1 MVFAAPGEARAR
13 AERVLTGSPAPVHA
27 SVAHQVIGIWQR
39 DFGDTRL
46 ALAHLRRARDLA
58 ARADSADREADV
70 LATLGVALVHS
81 GRTRQGLAAFER
93 GVARGTG
100 HTRARVLF
108 RRGYVWWVLGRH
120 AEALEDVRRAVPVL
134 RQAEDVIW
142 TARALTLRATVH
154 LALGAV
160 ERAEADFT
168 AAEALWDTTGQDHD
182 KADVVESRGLAAFRS
197 GDVPAALRLLDE
209 AEERYAQLGTP
220 TFMLSIRRCEVLMAA
235 GLAPEALAEADAA
248 LAVLDGIGGQSTRRA
263 ELLLV
268 AARAARPAGD
278 PQTAIARAAA
288 AVRLFAGQR
297 RTWYETHARLV
308 LIEAR
313 AAAGHGSG
321 RLVADAAAVA
331 RRLAAFGAPAAP
343 EASLLAGRIALDLGR
358 TAEAE
363 RHLALA
369 ARSRHGGPP
378 LARMTG
384 WVAQAL
390 RARAAGS
397 ARRLLE
403 ACRRGLDVLDD
414 HRMTLGAP
422 ELRARA
428 TEQGTELAAMAQ
440 RASLASG
447 GPRRLLVWSERWRAT
462 VLSAPPTRPP
472 ADPALLR
479 GMTAFREIADRAERA
494 RMDGRPV
501 PALEREQRRLEREI
515 RSRTRHMRGA
525 APGGG
530 DRFDVGRLL
539 AALGGDVRL
548 VELAVLDGRVQV
560 LLCGRGRVRRFE
572 AGLLAEAEREADH
585 VQAGLRRLAH
595 PGAEARLPLVEAA
608 GRRLQELLLGPAA
621 AQLGSGPVVIVPPA
635 RLHRVPWA
643 LLPALRERVLSV
655 SPSASSWL
663 RARETAPP
671 PGGRHVLVRGPG
683 LAGGGAEVPELAGRY
698 GPHATPGPTA
708 TRVRADPART
718 GAPTHE
724 PSAPGPGT
732 ADHPR
737 PGPRGQAGDH
747 TTDQTDRTTGRA
759 EEPPGP
765 GTAGHTPPR
774 PRNHADDRPAGGT
787 EDITTGKAEDRTRPR
802 AAHPAALHD
811 RNHADDRPGDEV
823 EDHTTTAVKVPAGY
837 GARDRAR
844 TVTGLHA
851 GGGMDDRAADRAC
864 DRPRREG
871 ETRTGDRTRNRA
883 RDRTGNPD
891 EGRTGDGRPGGRAGG
906 RTGHGGRAGGGGGAG
921 PGAGGVPDDGG
932 ADGAGEGARAAGAVR
947 PVMLEGD
954 EARVPRVLAE
964 LDGAGLAHIAAHGTF
979 RADSPLF
986 SSLRMADGPLIV
998 HDFERLDRSPY
1009 RIILSCCDTA
1019 RFATVG
1025 ADELLGLVTAL
1036 LPLGTAGVV
1045 ACSAPVNDAAVVP
1058 LMLALHK
1065 GLDAG
1070 LSLAE
1075 ALRDARAALP
1085 DDAVHQ
1091 ATGWAFAA
1099 FGAA

>member
-1 MVFAAPGEARAR
+1 MVFAAPNEALTR
-13 AERVLTGSPAPVHA
+13 AEAVLAADPPPLHA

-58 ARADSADREADV
+58 SRADSPEREADV

-81 GRTRQGLAAFER
+81 GRTREGLAAFER

-108 RRGYVWWVLGRH
+108 RRAYVWWVLGRH
-120 AEALEDVRRAVPVL
+120 GEALEDVRRAIPVL
-134 RQAEDVIW
+134 RQADDVIW

-154 LALGAV
+154 LALGSV
-160 ERAEADFT
+160 ERADADFT
-168 AAEALWDTTGQDHD
+168 AAERLWDTTGQEHD
-182 KADVVESRGLAAFRS
+182 KADAVESRGLAAFRS

-209 AEERYAQLGTP
+209 AEERYAKLGTP
-220 TFMLSIRRCEVLMAA
+220 TFMLTIRRCEVLMAA
-235 GLAPEALAEADAA
+235 GLATEALAEADAA
-248 LAVLDGIGGQSTRRA
+248 TAALDGIGGQSTRRA

-268 AARAARPAGD
+268 AARAARLAGE
-278 PQTAIARAAA
+278 PRTSLARAAL

-313 AAAGHGSG
+313 VATGRGSG

-331 RRLAAFGAPAAP
+331 ERLAAFGAPAAP
-343 EASLLAGRIALDLGR
+343 EASLLAGRIALGLGW
-358 TAEAE
+358 TADAE
-363 RHLALA
+363 RHLAVA

-384 WVAQAL
+384 WAAQAL

-397 ARRLLE
+397 ARGVLE

-414 HRMTLGAP
+414 HRMTLGAS

-428 TEQGTELAAMAQ
+428 TAQGAELAALAQ
-440 RASLASG
+440 QASLVSG

-472 ADPALLR
+472 ADPALLS
-479 GMTAFREIADRAERA
+479 GMTAFREIAARAEEA
-494 RMDGRPV
+494 RTDGGRPV

-515 RSRTRHMRGA
+515 RSRTLHMRGG
-525 APGGG
+525 APGDG

-539 AALGGDVRL
+539 RRLGDGVRL
-548 VELAVLDGRVQV
+548 VELAVLDGRVHV
-560 LLCGRGRVRRFE
+560 LLCGQGRVRRFE
-572 AGLLAEAEREADH
+572 AGLLAEAEREAEH

-608 GRRLQELLLGPAA
+608 GARLQELLLGPAA
-621 AQLGSGPVVIVPPA
+621 AHLGSGPVVVVPPS

-663 RARETAPP
+663 RARDTAPP
-671 PGGRHVLVRGPG
+671 PGGRQVLVRGPG
-683 LAGGGAEVPELAGRY
+683 LASGGAEVTELAERY
-698 GPHATPGPTA
+698 GATPGGA
-708 TRVRADPART
+708 S
-718 GAPTHE
+718 GAP
-724 PSAPGPGT
+724 GV
-732 ADHPR
+732 R
-737 PGPRGQAGDH
+737 
-747 TTDQTDRTTGRA
+747 
-759 EEPPGP
+759 
-765 GTAGHTPPR
+765 GTAGAPGEAPELTDGQEVAGR
-774 PRNHADDRPAGGT
+774 EPAG
-787 EDITTGKAEDRTRPR
+787 
-802 AAHPAALHD
+802 
-811 RNHADDRPGDEV
+811 
-823 EDHTTTAVKVPAGY
+823 AG
-837 GARDRAR
+837 R
-844 TVTGLHA
+844 
-851 GGGMDDRAADRAC
+851 
-864 DRPRREG
+864 
-871 ETRTGDRTRNRA
+871 
-883 RDRTGNPD
+883 
-891 EGRTGDGRPGGRAGG
+891 
-906 RTGHGGRAGGGGGAG
+906 GAG
-921 PGAGGVPDDGG
+921 
-932 ADGAGEGARAAGAVR
+932 RAAGAVGGSGGAPGPSNAAPGDADGTR
-947 PVMLEGD
+947 LPAGELPGALAGAHRRAEREPGPDAGGVPPVDGAAPFTRDVSRTTVLEGD
-954 EARVPRVLAE
+954 AARVPRVLRE
-964 LDGAGLAHIAAHGTF
+964 LDGAASAHIAAHGTF

-1019 RFATVG
+1019 RFASVG

-1058 LMLALHK
+1058 LMLSLHK

-1085 DDAVHQ
+1085 DDAVHR
-1091 ATGWAFAA
+1091 ATGWAFSA